1 MLLLNLFFTLGNLWV
16 ATLLSGCGHSEKE
29 YQKLVEENARLK
41 AQVERLM
48 GSSSKESRTPAD
60 TPDLILS
67 MSELWEKRF
76 DDSDFRA
83 KNLLADKTMR
93 ISGKVES
100 VTDDA
105 VSIYSASKRFGTI
118 RMGIKL
124 MPGYAVRVRTGL
136 ALLEKGA
143 TVTVQGKFVYD
154 SMGIDDAV
162 FVNPESGKT
171 LYSDNLAVTQGG
183 GTPSSAPPLT
193 NSNQPQ

>member
-1 MLLLNLFFTLGNLWV
+1 
-16 ATLLSGCGHSEKE
+16 
-29 YQKLVEENARLK
+29 
-41 AQVERLM
+41 
-48 GSSSKESRTPAD
+48 
-60 TPDLILS
+60 